1 MARILNAM
9 HVGEP
14 KLSIGQV
21 AERMGLSVH
30 ALRFY
35 EREGLLAYPVERG
48 PGGHRVYGQDDVE
61 WLELCLI
68 LRASAMPLPEIR
80 KYTDLVKAG
89 AGNEEERLELL
100 RGHQERVAAQMA
112 ELAKCLDLINY
123 KVGVYEDILAEGTAD
138 HGCNPVES

>member
-1 MARILNAM
+1 M

-21 AERMGLSVH
+21 SERTGLSVH

-35 EREGLLAYPVERG
+35 EREGILAYPVQRG
-48 PGGHRVYGQDDVE
+48 PGGHRVYSQDDVE

-80 KYTDLVKAG
+80 KYSDLVRAG

-100 RGHQERVAAQMA
+100 RGHREQVAAQMA
-112 ELAKCLDLINY
+112 DLAKCLDLIND
-123 KVGVYEDILAEGTAD
+123 KIAGYEDILAEGAAD
-138 HGCNPVES
+138 HEGKPV

>member
-1 MARILNAM
+1 M
-9 HVGEP
+9 HEGEP

-21 AERMGLSVH
+21 SERTGLSVH

-35 EREGLLAYPVERG
+35 EREGILAYPVQRG
-48 PGGHRVYGQDDVE
+48 PGGHRVYSQDDVE

-80 KYTDLVKAG
+80 KYSELVRAG

-100 RGHQERVAAQMA
+100 RGHQEQVASQMA

-123 KVGVYEDILAEGTAD
+123 RVAVYEDILAEGAAD
-138 HGCNPVES
+138 HEGSPE